1 VRVVVLFTCWLIFW
15 MGIGTAIGAMWGSPK
30 TGAVDGFVF
39 ALLAIFWWPWIVPRR
54 LDEWMEH
61 SDLA

>member
-39 ALLAIFWWPWIVPRR
+39 ALLAIFSAVDCP
-54 LDEWMEH
+54 
-61 SDLA
+61 AKA